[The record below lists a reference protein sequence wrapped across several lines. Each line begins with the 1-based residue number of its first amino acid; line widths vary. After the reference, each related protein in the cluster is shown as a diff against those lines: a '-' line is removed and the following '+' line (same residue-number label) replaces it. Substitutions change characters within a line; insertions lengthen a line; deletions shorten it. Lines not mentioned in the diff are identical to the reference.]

1 MIAGTLSIVTI
12 MLAAQSLLGGDNVC
26 ILKAD
31 RVFGG
36 EGELYYPCAIENGQS
51 EVYVADTSN
60 NRIVVYD
67 IEGSMLRA
75 FGSVGSRQGE
85 LLYPREVAVDDSGR
99 VVVMDTGN
107 NRVQIFLPRDGSML
121 PTAVIDLGYNAS
133 RVSWVNADTWVVD
146 SNSWRSG
153 SVLGLYSA
161 NGGKVRDIG
170 KARFADHEW
179 ISVPA
184 AVNKVCIDVRD
195 GLFAV
200 GMQTQ
205 AEIEVYDMQGEVVS
219 HFKLKE
225 PALAKIR
232 SWWWHSFSDKS
243 VARDRMRVNISEDNV
258 LVEDALATATPSEAS
273 CAFYV
278 SDIEIFAGQIWVML
292 DGDIYVYELSGKLA
306 RIYDMRDG
314 SGGDVPLHAFSY
326 EGGKY
331 VWGLDT
337 MHTHN
342 CYRFPLAG
350 NAGSAW

>member
-1 MIAGTLSIVTI
+1 MIANVLNIVAVI
-12 MLAAQSLLGGDNVC
+12 LAAQSVFGGDNVR

-36 EGELYYPCAIENGQS
+36 EGELYYPCAIENS
-51 EVYVADTSN
+51 SDEVYVADTSD

-67 IEGSMLRA
+67 NEGSMLRT

-85 LLYPREVAVDDSGR
+85 LLFPREMAVDDAGR

-107 NRVQIFLPRDGSML
+107 NRVQIFQPNGDSMFS
-121 PTAVIDLGYNAS
+121 TAVIDLGYNAS
-133 RVSWVNADTWVVD
+133 RVSWVNADAWVVD

-153 SVLGLYSA
+153 AILGLYSA
-161 NGGKVRDIG
+161 KGEKIRDIG
-170 KARFADHEW
+170 KARYADHEW

-195 GLFAV
+195 GYFAV

-205 AEIEVYDMQGEVVS
+205 AEIEVYDMQGEVVL
-219 HFKLKE
+219 HFKLNE

-232 SWWWHSFSDKS
+232 EWWWNSFSDKTI
-243 VARDRMRVNISEDNV
+243 ARDRMRVSIK
-258 LVEDALATATPSEAS
+258 EDAALLDDALVAAIPSEAS
-273 CAFYV
+273 CAFYI
-278 SDIEIFAGQIWVML
+278 SDIEIYNKQIWVML
-292 DGDIYVYELSGKLA
+292 DGDIYVYDLSGKLVQ
-306 RIYDMRDG
+306 IYDMRDG
-314 SGGDVPLHAFSY
+314 SGGDVPLHTFSY
-326 EGGKY
+326 EGGDY
-331 VWGLDT
+331 VWGLDA

-350 NAGSAW
+350 S